1 MARVTPPESMDLA
14 RRAIADILSPSRGA
28 LLSAGLAGTLWT
40 CSSGFSAAIDALNVA
55 YDVTETRPFWKTR
68 LLALELTLLIGT
80 LVTVAFACVIVGS
93 HFDVLLAARFGL
105 FHPLAFF
112 WPVLRNLL
120 VVTFIVIAVEALYLI
135 APNLKQR
142 FTSSLPG
149 AILAVIGWILLSD
162 ALSFYFRNFAHL
174 NRTFGVLGSGIAML
188 IWLYWVAFLVLL
200 GAELN
205 SEILHQREEG
215 PVIYKQSAPSNVQ
228 PPTAAKELPS
238 GERRARYNRSM
249 AKSQR
254 YTRNTPSPG
263 WTPSSPT
270 LKLGRTNSPI
280 TNPHRHSRVHLGL
293 PKTGLPDFG
302 TLWVRY
308 MPDKDCLE
316 LKSLKEYLTC
326 YRNLGIFRR
335 TSLIACWKMS
345 SAPPSRSG
353 PR

>member
-1 MARVTPPESMDLA
+1 MRLRQCKRVIVGVANDVMNNNILSFAAALSYYFVLAFFPALIALAAFVAYLPIPHLFDTIIAAMARVTPPESMDLA

-40 CSSGFSAAIDALNVA
+40 CSSRFSAAIDALNVA

-238 GERRARYNRSM
+238 GERRAPL
-249 AKSQR
+249 Q
-254 YTRNTPSPG
+254 
-263 WTPSSPT
+263 
-270 LKLGRTNSPI
+270 
-280 TNPHRHSRVHLGL
+280 
-293 PKTGLPDFG
+293 
-302 TLWVRY
+302 
-308 MPDKDCLE
+308 
-316 LKSLKEYLTC
+316 
-326 YRNLGIFRR
+326 
-335 TSLIACWKMS
+335 
-345 SAPPSRSG
+345 
-353 PR
+353 